1 MRFRRSN
8 KLLNE
13 AIEALD
19 LRLEQAKGNKE
30 VAWNL
35 LTKEELD
42 FVVGELAHCVQS
54 RTYYLTSY
62 HIIATERGEVTSMC
76 PLLDLQWVM
85 EEAIEKE
92 RREKGWSKNIVLKGR
107 QTGGT
112 EYANGVMCW
121 CTFFTPYAY
130 TMTVAQ
136 APDTVSH
143 VQRKVDIAWKNLPW
157 WMRPEKKYNTKGEY
171 LEFGRK
177 DQLTSDDAGL
187 ESVFVTT
194 HAQRASGVA
203 IGRSVRFLHMSE
215 LSRWGSGDIY
225 TGDIRPSMNAPDT
238 LAIAESTALG
248 DGGFFYNLWNQAN
261 SGKSEWT
268 PVFLPTYR
276 ARKYSLP
283 IQKKDLPFQPTEI
296 ELAIRKR
303 VIAEENFRISDEFFN
318 WRRVGIAES
327 IELTG
332 HPYSHLESFPISARE
347 AFQSSGHGA
356 FPRHKLDEQADLNVC
371 RPRWAGEISFQGMH
385 SHPKLL
391 LNDLMDRTGENY
403 LPGITLE
410 KRENYNRFHVWEKQ
424 AAHFSYYVGCD
435 VGGSNTGSDFNV
447 IQVFRAGSATTPDVQ
462 VAEWVGWD
470 VPTEIAKV
478 CYAIGRYYNQAEI
491 AVEYAKEGLLVA
503 NYLMNDLE
511 YPNLYRP
518 RALDRVGKQ
527 LANYMHWQTTNKS
540 KTYIVTTMN
549 ESLIEDSVKI
559 RSEYLLN
566 EMYKFSRDGQ
576 GYSGLGS
583 HDDAVMSS
591 CITLYCLRQ
600 TMPELRSPSARA
612 DAGSQSPTN
621 SARGSAG
628 AIVYGIYDQW
638 FRLRQQTR
646 DLSHA
651 MEIIGANKGWQI
663 KNILVT
669 KANTAY
675 SIIHH
680 ETGPANDLYRS
691 GVDSRDITPAMTH
704 LLKGARAGNS
714 SDADALNELM
724 NSGEMGGEM
733 GTGWGTGMS
742 D

>member
-19 LRLEQAKGNKE
+19 QRLEQAKGDKSL
-30 VAWNL
+30 AFKL
-35 LTKEELD
+35 LTAEEMA

-54 RTYYLTSY
+54 RTYYMTSY

-136 APDTVSH
+136 APDTVAH

-157 WMRPEKKYNTKGEY
+157 WMQPEKKYNTKGEY

-177 DQLTSDDAGL
+177 DQMTSDEAGL

-194 HAQRASGVA
+194 HAQRVSGVA

-283 IQKKDLPFQPTEI
+283 ILKKDLPFKPTQV
-296 ELAIRKR
+296 ELAIRAR
-303 VIAEENFRISDEFFN
+303 VLEEEKFRISDEFFN

-356 FPRHKLDEQADLNVC
+356 FPRHKLDYQSDVFVQ
-371 RPRWAGEISFQGMH
+371 RPKWVGEISFKGMH
-385 SHPKLL
+385 ATPVLY
-391 LNDLMDRTGENY
+391 LNDIT
-403 LPGITLE
+403 PGITLE
-410 KRENYNRFHVWEKQ
+410 KRETTNRFWIWERFQ
-424 AAHFSYYVGCD
+424 ANHAYYVSCD
-435 VGGSNTGSDFNV
+435 VGGSNVGNDFNV
-447 IQVFRAGSATTPDVQ
+447 IQVIRAGSATSPEVQ
-462 VAEWVGWD
+462 VAEWVGWET
-470 VPTEIAKV
+470 PTEIAKIL
-478 CYAIGRYYNQAEI
+478 YAIGMLYGKSEI
-491 AVEYAKEGLLVA
+491 AVEYAKEGLLAA

-540 KTYIVTTMN
+540 KTYIVTTTN
-549 ESLIEDSVKI
+549 EALLENSVII

-583 HDDAVMSS
+583 KDDAVMSW
-591 CITLYCLRQ
+591 CIGLYCLRQ
-600 TMPELRSPSARA
+600 TMPELRSPAMAADAANRSPTSSARA
-612 DAGSQSPTN
+612 
-621 SARGSAG
+621 SAG
-628 AIVYGIYDQW
+628 AIVYGLYDQW
-638 FRLRQQTR
+638 FRLRTQTQ
-646 DLSHA
+646 DLAKA
-651 MEIIGANKGWQI
+651 MEIMNANPGWKI
-663 KNILVT
+663 KNIPVT
-669 KANTAY
+669 KANTAH

-704 LLKGARAGNS
+704 LLRGARAGNE
-714 SDADALNELM
+714 SDAEQLNELM
-724 NSGEMGGEM
+724 NSGDMGGEM
-733 GTGWGTGMS
+733 GSGWGAGMS